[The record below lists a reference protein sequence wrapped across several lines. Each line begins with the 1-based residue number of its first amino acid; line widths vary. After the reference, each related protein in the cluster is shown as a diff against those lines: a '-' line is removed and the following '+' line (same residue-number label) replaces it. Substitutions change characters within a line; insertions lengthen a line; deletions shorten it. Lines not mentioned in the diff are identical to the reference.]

1 MKQIKCDMC
10 GSSDLI
16 KQDGVFVC
24 QSCGIKYSAEEAKKM
39 MVEIE
44 GTVEVTG
51 TVKVDSTDEIENLLI
66 RAQQFEEENQL
77 HRALEYYNKILDID
91 ANHPIVKDKIIELSV
106 FYIGS
111 VRVSKDTIE
120 KIDSMMANN
129 LKLNAVKYVR
139 EVSGLGLADAKAW
152 VENYKSVDLHHPQII
167 GNSTASTSSTNSNST
182 GDNTIKPNGG
192 CYIATCVYGS
202 YDCPQVWTLRRYRD
216 DTLGATW
223 YGRLF
228 IRVYYAISPTLVKWF
243 GKTKWF
249 KKIWQGR
256 LDKIVA
262 KLNAA
267 GVEDTPYQD
276 KEW

>member
-10 GSSDLI
+10 GSTDLI

-24 QSCGIKYSAEEAKKM
+24 QSCGIKYSVEEARKM

-66 RAQQFEEENQL
+66 RAQQFEADNQQQK
-77 HRALEYYNKILDID
+77 ALEYYNKILDID
-91 ANHPIVKDKIIELSV
+91 ANNPIAKGKITELSA

-111 VRVSKDTIE
+111 VKVSKSTIE
-120 KIDSMMANN
+120 KIDGMMANN
-129 LKLNAVKYVR
+129 QKLDAIKYVR
-139 EVSGLGLADAKAW
+139 EISGLGLADAKAW
-152 VENYKSVDLHHPQII
+152 VENYKTVDLHHPQTI
-167 GNSTASTSSTNSNST
+167 GTTTSATSPSNST
-182 GDNTIKPNGG
+182 PSNNIKPSGG

-228 IRVYYAISPTLVKWF
+228 IRVYYAISPTLVRWF
-243 GKTKWF
+243 GKTTWF
-249 KKIWQGR
+249 KRMWQGR
-256 LDKIVA
+256 LDKMVE
-262 KLNAA
+262 KLNGN
-267 GVEDTPYQD
+267 GVQDTPYQD